1 MKKLKSFLWSKGRYV
16 LQCSAFMV
24 AVYAANTSCILIFHQ
39 TEMPKAVQ
47 RLGKFH
53 MNRN

>member
-1 MKKLKSFLWSKGRYV
+1 MNKLKNLFYSKAKYI

-39 TEMPKAVQ
+39 EKMPESVQ
-47 RLGKFH
+47 ALNKH
-53 MNRN
+53 LK